1 MDNLRSLDP
10 EWYTKG
16 MIGETVLMNMEHYLF
31 NHDAPDWDGF
41 TRWAVEFGLNKNEII
56 SIMKQTMVT
65 ETLDNID

>member
-10 EWYTKG
+10 KWYTKG

-31 NHDAPDWDGF
+31 NHGDPDWDGF
-41 TRWAVEFGLNKNEII
+41 TRWAVEFGLSKNEII
-56 SIMKQTMVT
+56 SIMKQTIVT